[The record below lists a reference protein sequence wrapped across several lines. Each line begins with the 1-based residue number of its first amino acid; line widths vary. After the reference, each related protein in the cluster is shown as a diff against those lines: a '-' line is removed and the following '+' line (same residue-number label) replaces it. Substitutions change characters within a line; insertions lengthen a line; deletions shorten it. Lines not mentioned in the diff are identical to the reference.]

1 MMMIFLVVEIKIYNI
16 DVKSDKS
23 DSNYERREKKR

>member
-1 MMMIFLVVEIKIYNI
+1 MMILLVLEIKIYNI
-16 DVKSDKS
+16 DVKSDKN

>member
-1 MMMIFLVVEIKIYNI
+1 MMILLVVEIKIYNI

-23 DSNYERREKKR
+23 DSNYEKGEKKR

>member
-1 MMMIFLVVEIKIYNI
+1 MMIILLVLKIKIYNI

>member
-1 MMMIFLVVEIKIYNI
+1 MMMILLVLEIKIYNI
-16 DVKSDKS
+16 DVKSDKN